1 MNTISDIPVLFFP
14 FSRPLYARQTFDAI
28 KKVKPKK
35 FYFYCDKA
43 SEGKD
48 EEIKNNNIIRNYI
61 KEIDWECDLKTWFR
75 DENIGV
81 YQSILDAIDWFF
93 EHEEMG
99 IILEEDCVPSMAFFD
114 FCLQLLPKYKNDYRV
129 WYIGGNNLIEEYTPN
144 TYDYYFTFF
153 AYQWGWA
160 TWANRWK
167 KIIRTGFDVEKI
179 IEYKLYDQLYA
190 SKRGAKR
197 AYKFL
202 KKEKKEN
209 GLWKP
214 MSWDYI
220 FNMTMRMNGGFGI
233 APRINLVTNI
243 GVFGT
248 NSKGINKLTHNR
260 KIPSNSNYP
269 IQNHPPFI
277 VPDFRYNQIFIKKI
291 LLKENIFINRLFVI
305 VNKFLNFDKK

>member
-1 MNTISDIPVLFFP
+1 MNTIKDIPTLFIP
-14 FSRPLYARQTFDAI
+14 FARPEYARQTFDAI

-35 FYFYCDKA
+35 LYFYCDKA
-43 SEGKD
+43 RERNE

-99 IILEEDCVPSMAFFD
+99 IILEEDCLPSIAFFD
-114 FCLQLLPKYKNDYRV
+114 FCRQLLPKYKDDFRV

-190 SKRGAKR
+190 SKRGAKS

-202 KKEKKEN
+202 NKVKNEQ
-209 GLWKP
+209 GIWKP
-214 MSWDYI
+214 KSWDLMFI
-220 FNMTMRMNGGFGI
+220 MTSRINGGFGI
-233 APRINLVTNI
+233 APRINLVSNI

-248 NSKGINKLTHNR
+248 NSKGINKITHNR
-260 KIPSNSNYP
+260 KIPSDANY
-269 IQNHPPFI
+269 IILKHPPFV
-277 VPDFRYNQIFIKKI
+277 VPDFKYNQIFIKKI
-291 LLKENIFINRLFVI
+291 LNKKNFFNNINYIVKKLF
-305 VNKFLNFDKK
+305 KFFKK